1 MTLSDLA
8 ALGSFVSGLAVLVS
22 LVFLWF
28 QLRQMNEQVR
38 QSEKNQ
44 RAQIRQTHS
53 MRISENFLRRVDHA
67 DLWVKAYKGEP
78 LTDAEVYQVFQVMM
92 AIWFHMEDS
101 YYQHRDGLLD
111 ETAGQA
117 NLTGL
122 KSSLRMPQFR
132 AVWPFMRPSAVGPD
146 FVALVDKLIAET
158 PPVSNHELISRY
170 RASLEHEMER
180 APETAD
186 GLTPPL
192 SPARK

>member
-44 RAQIRQTHS
+44 RAQIRQMHS

-67 DLWVKAYKGEP
+67 DLWVKAYNGEP
-78 LTDAEVYQVFQVMM
+78 LTDAEVYQVVQMTS
-92 AIWFHMEDS
+92 AIWFHIEDS

-111 ETAGQA
+111 EIAGQA

-122 KSSLRMPQFR
+122 RFAISLPLFR
-132 AVWPFMRPSAVGPD
+132 AVWPFMRPSAIGTD
-146 FVALVDKLIAET
+146 FVTLVDKMIAET
-158 PPVSNHELISRY
+158 PGVSSEGTIAQY
-170 RASLEHEMER
+170 RASLEREMQ
-180 APETAD
+180 AAQ
-186 GLTPPL
+186 LTRR
-192 SPARK
+192 SSVSHK

>member
-8 ALGSFVSGLAVLVS
+8 ALGSFVSGVAVLVS

-38 QSEKNQ
+38 QSERNQ

-67 DLWVKAYKGEP
+67 DLWVKTYKEEP
-78 LTDAEVYQVFQVMM
+78 LTDAEIYQVFQATSAV
-92 AIWFHMEDS
+92 WFHIEDS

-111 ETAGQA
+111 EAAGQA

-122 KSSLRMPQFR
+122 KFAMQLPQFR
-132 AVWPFMRPSAVGPD
+132 AAWPFIRPSTIGTD
-146 FVALVDKLIAET
+146 FVSVVDKMMAETKPVPSNELIAHYRTLLLREMQAAQSDA
-158 PPVSNHELISRY
+158 PPAATE
-170 RASLEHEMER
+170 
-180 APETAD
+180 P
-186 GLTPPL
+186 GP
-192 SPARK
+192 

>member
-8 ALGSFVSGLAVLVS
+8 ALGSFVSGVAVLVS

-28 QLRQMNEQVR
+28 QLRQMNYQVR

-67 DLWVKAYKGEP
+67 DLWVKVSSGEP
-78 LTDAEVYQVFQVMM
+78 LTDAEVYQVFQALSAV
-92 AIWFHMEDS
+92 WFNIEDS

-122 KSSLRMPQFR
+122 KFALRLPPLR
-132 AVWPFMRPSAVGPD
+132 AVWPFMRPSTVGTD
-146 FVALVDKLIAET
+146 FVALVDKMIAET
-158 PPVSNHELISRY
+158 PCVSNHEIISQY
-170 RASLEHEMER
+170 RASLEREMGAAR
-180 APETAD
+180 GDAPSEKA
-186 GLTPPL
+186 P
-192 SPARK
+192 